1 MGSEWLENRSICI
14 SYFRSTLQP
23 LLGSCLLDTVSDGNT
38 EMPFFCCIVSLEQ
51 SSWRTEPQMYM
62 GTEHGGCIEWLHHP
76 AIEALVTSGW
86 SVAFIS
92 SPKGHGPLLRGLGNP
107 VLSHQLTLCG
117 NKDLHT
123 KWSWLW
129 KLELKVR
136 SWGINHIDGW
146 LILHFIFF
154 NTSF

>member
-23 LLGSCLLDTVSDGNT
+23 LLGSRWLDTVSDGNT
-38 EMPFFCCIVSLEQ
+38 EMPFFCCIASLEQ
-51 SSWRTEPQMYM
+51 SSWRAEPQMYT
-62 GTEHGGCIEWLHHP
+62 GAEHGGCI
-76 AIEALVTSGW
+76 ASSNDRGSGDQGW

-92 SPKGHGPLLRGLGNP
+92 SPKGHGPLLRGLGYP

-136 SWGINHIDGW
+136 SWGINRIDGW
-146 LILHFIFF
+146 LILHF
-154 NTSF
+154 